1 MAYTKQNF
9 VDGQTLTHAHLNH
22 MEEGI
27 ANLDNAL
34 SNLNAPDNY
43 WKGKKV
49 VINGDSGPAGSGLS
63 NIKDG
68 WPQGI
73 CDKLGM
79 TMLRNYSIGGS
90 VIGKR
95 TGDYDEC
102 YLDYAKWQE
111 DMSAGL
117 LDTSKKYL
125 VKSGSSTSIG
135 ARNWQIYSYKSGSWA
150 GGGTS
155 STVAGRTPL
164 CDRIGEMDRNA
175 DVVVVQCGSNDWY
188 YEWNQLGNFDACT
201 YRGLGYGDHWV
212 TQAPVGEIDTTVNLL
227 DNEQVIYY
235 ETGAPGQTDPAVD
248 TSYTAYFCYENIPI
262 IGGRAIRVPKGRNGW
277 FLNVDKDQLS
287 VKNFTSAAQDYT
299 VVAPGDACYLTIC
312 FKKEEITPEEAV
324 VYMSKPVVT
333 DEEIAASGK
342 SPDDP
347 CETFYDAMHKMCKQ
361 LCKMYRNKDIIII
374 SPIKRR
380 QYNGLTMGTWDNSY
394 PEDKNKYGQNIKD
407 YVDAMKKVCDYYSIF
422 FIDMYSLS
430 GLNPHIHPDMFS
442 DTNGIASHVTPEGQR
457 RMTSTIC
464 AQMKSFR
471 D

>member
-1 MAYTKQNF
+1 MAYKTQNF
-9 VDGQTLTHAHLNH
+9 VDGQVLTHTHLNNIENGIKTL
-22 MEEGI
+22 EE
-27 ANLDNAL
+27 NL
-34 SNLNAPDNY
+34 SKTTGVSNY
-43 WKGKKV
+43 WSGKKV

-68 WPQGI
+68 WPQKV

-79 TMLRNYSIGGS
+79 TMLRNYAIGGS
-90 VIGKR
+90 CIGKR

-102 YLDYAKWQE
+102 YINLSKWNE
-111 DMSAGL
+111 DKDNGL

-125 VKSGSSTSIG
+125 VKSGTATSVG
-135 ARNWQIYSYKSGSWA
+135 ARNWQIYSYKDGAWK

-164 CDRIGEMDRNA
+164 CDTIGDMDKNA
-175 DVVVVQCGSNDWY
+175 DVILIQCGSNDWY
-188 YEWNQLGNFDACT
+188 YEWNQLGDFEACT

-212 TQAPVGEIDTTVNLL
+212 TQAPVGEIDTSVNLL

-235 ETGAPGQTDPAVD
+235 ETGAPSPDDPAID
-248 TSYTAYFCYENIPI
+248 TSYTEYFAYENIPI
-262 IGGRAIRVPKGRNGW
+262 IGGRALKIPYGRNGW
-277 FLNVDKDQLS
+277 FLNVDKDKLS
-287 VKNFTSAAQDYT
+287 VKNFTSGASNYT

-312 FKKEEITPEEAV
+312 FKKNEIKPEDAV
-324 VYMSKPVVT
+324 VYMSKAVAG
-333 DEEIAASGK
+333 EEDIETTGK

-347 CETFYDAMHKMCKQ
+347 CETFYDALHKMCKQ
-361 LCKMYRNKDIIII
+361 LCKKYRNKDIVLIG
-374 SPIKRR
+374 PIKRR

-407 YVDAMKKVCDYYSIF
+407 YCDAIKKICDYYSIF

-442 DTNGIASHVTPEGQR
+442 DTNGIASHVSPEGQQ
-457 RMTSTIC
+457 RMTSIIC
-464 AQMKSFR
+464 AQLKSFR